1 MTHQE
6 AVRVI
11 EAHLLP
17 VISEWYGLEGYAITP
32 IPPHEGGRNVVYHC
46 EREGADGKILR
57 IAHLSD
63 RSRED
68 LLAEVEYVRYL
79 YEHGGSVAN
88 VIRSQRGNLLEEITH
103 AGHRFFVCLFTKA
116 PGKSL
121 AENGYRYRE
130 GVPLTEYFCN
140 CGKVLGKLHQ
150 LSKGYTPRHRRYGFF
165 DTYNEN
171 TIEELLPSSL
181 SALKGKL
188 KELLQALEPLERD
201 RESFGMVHFD
211 YSDGNYR
218 IDYETGQITVFDF
231 DNSCFCWYLYDLANL
246 WAHGVGWIQFE
257 PEAEVRRRF
266 MEDYFHAV
274 LEGYR
279 SETKLDDSMLARLPL
294 FLNAVLMEGIFDAFQ
309 VMRNNG
315 EEPACDEELS
325 YSIKCLEEGI
335 PYLGFFH
342 EIYSCTEPF
351 TWAGPIAPA

>member
-130 GVPLTEYFCN
+130 GAPLTEYFCN
-140 CGKVLGKLHQ
+140 CGKVLGDCT
-150 LSKGYTPRHRRYGFF
+150 SYPRGTPPATAGTVSLIHTMR
-165 DTYNEN
+165 
-171 TIEELLPSSL
+171 IPSRNCSPPRFPR
-181 SALKGKL
+181 S
-188 KELLQALEPLERD
+188 R
-201 RESFGMVHFD
+201 
-211 YSDGNYR
+211 GN
-218 IDYETGQITVFDF
+218 
-231 DNSCFCWYLYDLANL
+231 
-246 WAHGVGWIQFE
+246 
-257 PEAEVRRRF
+257 
-266 MEDYFHAV
+266 
-274 LEGYR
+274 
-279 SETKLDDSMLARLPL
+279 
-294 FLNAVLMEGIFDAFQ
+294 
-309 VMRNNG
+309 
-315 EEPACDEELS
+315 
-325 YSIKCLEEGI
+325 
-335 PYLGFFH
+335 
-342 EIYSCTEPF
+342 
-351 TWAGPIAPA
+351 